1 MSAISWAWK
10 AEQSPPLEYT
20 RNFAPDKQFLMVL
33 IFFNV
38 LAKHC
43 TDNDNH
49 TLE

>member
-38 LAKHC
+38 LENIVRIMI
-43 TDNDNH
+43 TIR
-49 TLE
+49 